1 MMNIRI
7 LLIALSIICS
17 ILNGQQMGGSAAF
30 LKKGMSARAL
40 GMGSA
45 YVAEVKDPSAAYW
58 NPAGLVEST
67 GFKFQI
73 SDLQNNIFDY
83 KSFGDINTPQLSLA
97 YSFHKPFPMTNIQW
111 SLGASLTGFFVNDI
125 DEYDNRSSYLGS
137 FNYSE
142 YVTFI
147 SMAFKVRLI
156 NIGITWKLISQDF
169 AGNIGFQQ
177 TNKNSLLRK
186 PHDIGLKFNPTKY
199 LSFGLILRDSMSVG
213 AYDQYSENLQ
223 YGMSLNLA
231 KFDHIMTLPEVIITA
246 DFLAT
251 QNSYQKFNTGIEYKF
266 VANNQ
271 YSFLFRLGMS
281 DILVN
286 LDESIEDLEE
296 IKDVSK
302 KGSIGLGIKTK
313 QLGIDIAWVQQ
324 LNENPYSQYMILTV
338 GWGF

>member
-1 MMNIRI
+1 MNIKI
-7 LLIALSIICS
+7 LLLSLSIFYS
-17 ILNGQQMGGSAAF
+17 ILNGQQIGGSAAF

-58 NPAGLVEST
+58 NPAGLVESA
-67 GFKFQI
+67 GLKFQI
-73 SDLQNNIFDY
+73 SDLQNNISDY
-83 KSFGDINTPQLSLA
+83 TSFGDINTPQISLA
-97 YSFHKPFPMTNIQW
+97 YSFHKPLPRSNILW
-111 SLGASLTGFFVNDI
+111 SLGVSMSGYFVNDI
-125 DEYDNRSSYLGS
+125 DEYDNQSSYLGS

-147 SMAFKVRLI
+147 SMAFKIRLI

-169 AGNIGFQQ
+169 TGNIGFNQ

-199 LSFGLILRDSMSVG
+199 LSFGLILRDSISVG
-213 AYDQYSENLQ
+213 VYDQYSENLQ
-223 YGMSLNLA
+223 YGMSFNLA
-231 KFDHIMTLPEVIITA
+231 KFDHFMELPEVIVTA

-251 QNSYQKFNTGIEYKF
+251 QNSYQKLNTGIEYKF
-266 VANNQ
+266 VANDT

-286 LDESIEDLEE
+286 LDESIEDSEE
-296 IKDVSK
+296 IKDTSQ
-302 KGSIGLGIKTK
+302 KGSIGLGLKTK

-324 LNENPYSQYMILTV
+324 LIENPYSQYMILTV